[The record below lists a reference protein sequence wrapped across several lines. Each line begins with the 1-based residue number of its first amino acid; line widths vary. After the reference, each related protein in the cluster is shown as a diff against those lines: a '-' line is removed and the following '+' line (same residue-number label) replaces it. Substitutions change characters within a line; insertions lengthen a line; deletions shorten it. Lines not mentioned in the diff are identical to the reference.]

1 MRLYTG
7 VITRAGI
14 SIGKTGMCQWG
25 LFLGIIDLQT
35 QLTRRI
41 QTSGQHL
48 VISTTFFQDNRP
60 KRTHHDETGKAIKHL
75 FISHKDTRHSSSAS

>member
-1 MRLYTG
+1 MQLYTG

-60 KRTHHDETGKAIKHL
+60 KRTHHDETGKAIKFVH
-75 FISHKDTRHSSSAS
+75 